1 MRPKSTKPQAHNF
14 TWKQRRPAAQRALL
28 LGERAASDLKRLCL
42 PGVSKTEWQ
51 KPRLSKQRT
60 VNGPPRPLMP
70 DFSFKGPT
78 ISPVSRVSRLTFPV
92 GCEDTLCLV
101 LVLKPRGGGVSP
113 RVTAVPA
120 HPLPAPTQGWEE
132 TDGASMSGRRSSCS
146 QREINVTT
154 DRCVLRLPFH

>member
-14 TWKQRRPAAQRALL
+14 TWKQRRPAARRALL

-42 PGVSKTEWQ
+42 PGVSKMEWQ

-70 DFSFKGPT
+70 AFSFKGPT
-78 ISPVSRVSRLTFPV
+78 ISPVSRVSRLKFPV

-101 LVLKPRGGGVSP
+101 LVLKPRGGGMSP
-113 RVTAVPA
+113 RVTSVPA
-120 HPLPAPTQGWEE
+120 HPNTGLGRDGWGEHVWKE
-132 TDGASMSGRRSSCS
+132 FMFSEGDKC
-146 QREINVTT
+146 N
-154 DRCVLRLPFH
+154 DRQMCVEAAFPLTG